1 MSTGKRH
8 GPDGLRVYRLALS
21 FAEQVSALVAGARCS
36 RSLAEQ
42 LERAA
47 ESVVLNI
54 AEGAAHFTP
63 GMKLNHYRIA
73 HASAGE
79 CLGGLDLLRR
89 RDRTLNTFPARRN
102 AEVISVLLTALIHHQ
117 QTRKSPPQPPPPPL
131 PLPLPQP
138 QPLDPT

>member
-1 MSTGKRH
+1 MGEGKRH
-8 GPDGLRVYRLALS
+8 GPDGLRVYQLALRLV
-21 FAEQVSALVAGARCS
+21 EQVTGLVAGARCS
-36 RSLAEQ
+36 RSLADQ
-42 LERAA
+42 LERAS

-54 AEGAAHFTP
+54 AEGAAHYTP

-89 RDRTLNTFPARRN
+89 RDRRVNTSPARRN

-117 QTRKSPPQPPPPPL
+117 QTRKAARTLPSP
-131 PLPLPQP
+131 
-138 QPLDPT
+138 DAT